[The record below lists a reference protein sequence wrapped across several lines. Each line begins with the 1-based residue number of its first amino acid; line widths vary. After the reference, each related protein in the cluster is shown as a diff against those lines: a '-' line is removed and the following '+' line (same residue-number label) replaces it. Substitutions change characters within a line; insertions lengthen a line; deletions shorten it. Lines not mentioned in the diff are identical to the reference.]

1 MIPFYR
7 IQNIEVI
14 EGFIM
19 RKYKLAHL
27 HLSTAG
33 GECNIE
39 LIAKKEAIYLKQ
51 MIQNRKHE
59 LELYE

>member
-1 MIPFYR
+1 
-7 IQNIEVI
+7 
-14 EGFIM
+14 M

-39 LIAKKEAIYLKQ
+39 LIAKKAIYLKQ

-59 LELYE
+59 LYE

>member
-1 MIPFYR
+1 
-7 IQNIEVI
+7 
-14 EGFIM
+14 M
-19 RKYKLAHL
+19 RKYKLAYL

-59 LELYE
+59 LYE

>member
-1 MIPFYR
+1 
-7 IQNIEVI
+7 
-14 EGFIM
+14 M

-33 GECNIE
+33 RECNIE

-59 LELYE
+59 LYE